1 VNKKTILIF
10 LSALLLLI
18 LSGCTHQSTVPAAP
32 TANQGMLELSG
43 WDFAK
48 QGNVSLDGNWAFY
61 WDALI
66 VPGEFDDKVLTGYYR
81 LPSGWA
87 KYKALGLPVHGSAT
101 YRLIVKTNT
110 AEGLY
115 SISVPNVY
123 TEYALW
129 VNGSLLHAC
138 GSFSQ
143 DQTVYLH
150 PQTYDYYSTGP
161 ELEVVLQV
169 KNNALI
175 YGGGVGQSIRLGNS
189 TLIHK
194 EHNMW
199 AAVDLFLISICMF
212 MGFFFWVLH
221 RFRTN
226 SFELVWLSV
235 LCISVA
241 LRNMLSN
248 TTLIM
253 QIFPGLPFWF
263 GSRLVMLTIP
273 TIIISMLFYTR
284 QLYKDEMPPLVFR
297 IILALNALYIFTVLV
312 LPSTIYTA
320 VFVPYLLPVGAAC
333 VLGCYGSGKA
343 VKRHKKE
350 SVFLLAGMLILTLGA
365 LLDSMVYMGVLTAR
379 YMLSTA
385 LFGFIIIQIIMLS
398 KRYSEAFRHVE
409 LLSADLQ
416 LSLDM
421 IMNTETAYMSAQ
433 MKPHFLYNA
442 LSTIAE
448 YCEKDPHEAG
458 NLIVSLSK
466 YLRQT
471 LDYDNLSGIVP
482 LKKELE
488 LVRAYT
494 SIERARFANI
504 DVVFDVPEPPPS
516 MQIPPL
522 TLQPLVENA
531 IKHGLRKKRE
541 GGHVIISV
549 KQQDNCMVFTIK
561 DNGVG
566 IPDEAIKKLAVL
578 PNGSVS
584 IGLYNIHTRL
594 IRLYGQGLNIKSE
607 TGAGTSVS
615 FQIPF
620 GEDD

>member
-1 VNKKTILIF
+1 MSKKTIFIF
-10 LSALLLLI
+10 LSALLLLV
-18 LSGCTHQSTVPAAP
+18 LSGCTHQSTVPVAPAAD
-32 TANQGMLELSG
+32 QGMIELSN

-61 WDALI
+61 WDELLA
-66 VPGEFDDKVLTGYYR
+66 PGQFYAKIPTGYYR

-87 KYKALGLPVHGSAT
+87 KYKTLRLPAHGCAT
-101 YRLIVKTNT
+101 YRLIVKTNS

-115 SISVPNVY
+115 GISVPNVY

-143 DQTVYLH
+143 AQTVYLH
-150 PQTYDYYSTGP
+150 PQTYEFYKTGS
-161 ELEVVLQV
+161 ELEIVLQV
-169 KNNALI
+169 KNNAVI
-175 YGGGVGQSIRLGNS
+175 YGGGVGQSIRLGTA
-189 TLIHK
+189 TLMDK
-194 EHNMW
+194 EHNIW
-199 AAVDLFLISICMF
+199 SAVDLILISICMF
-212 MGFFFWVLH
+212 TGFFFLVL
-221 RFRTN
+221 RFFRK
-226 SFELVWLSV
+226 SSSELIWISI

-248 TTLIM
+248 TTLMM
-253 QIFPGLPFWF
+253 QVFPGLPFWL

-273 TIIISMLFYTR
+273 VIIISMLFYTH
-284 QLYKDEMPPLVFR
+284 QLYKEEMPRLAFR
-297 IILALNALYIFTVLV
+297 VILLLNVLYIFTVLA
-312 LPSTIYTA
+312 LSSTIYTA
-320 VFVPYLLPVGAAC
+320 VFVPYLLTVGAAC
-333 VLGCYGSGKA
+333 VLGCYVSIKA

-350 SVFLLAGMLILTLGA
+350 SVFLLAGMVILTLGA
-365 LLDSMVYMGVLTAR
+365 LLDSLVYMGVIAAR
-379 YMLSTA
+379 YMLSA
-385 LFGFIIIQIIMLS
+385 SLFGFIIIQIILLS

-416 LSLDM
+416 LSLDT

-448 YCEKDPHEAG
+448 YCETDPHEAG

-504 DVVFDVPEPPPS
+504 EVIFDVPEPLPS
-516 MQIPPL
+516 IQIPPL

-541 GGHVIISV
+541 GGHVNVAV
-549 KQQDNCMVFTIK
+549 KQQDNSMVFTVA

-566 IPDEAIKKLAVL
+566 IPDEAIKNLAVL

-615 FQIPF
+615 FKIPY